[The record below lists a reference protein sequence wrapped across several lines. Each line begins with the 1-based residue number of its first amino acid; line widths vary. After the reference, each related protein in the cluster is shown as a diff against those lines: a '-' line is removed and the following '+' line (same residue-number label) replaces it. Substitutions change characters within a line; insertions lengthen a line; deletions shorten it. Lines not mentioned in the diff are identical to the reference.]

1 MKKLIAALLALVMV
15 FTLAACGDKPDE
27 FRVFEHN
34 TLPMLEVMLA
44 GMHSNRFHSLTEETI
59 LIADHIATSLHTDHE
74 TLCERV
80 KPMGMTV
87 AFDGMELSF

>member
-1 MKKLIAALLALVMV
+1 
-15 FTLAACGDKPDE
+15 
-27 FRVFEHN
+27 VFEHN

-44 GMHSNRFHSLTEETI
+44 GMHSAKFHSLTENTI
-59 LIADHIATSLHTDHE
+59 LIADHIATSLHTDYD

-87 AFDGMELSF
+87 AYDGLELTF